1 MKSKRILVSETRRAA
16 NQGFVTKFV
25 PQGNTPGRVEQRP
38 FPRTPRE
45 EAWRRIA
52 LDAIG
57 MSQSEQERARHALRR
72 TVQRVHKGLKSVF
85 ARGGFEEDE
94 VVVEETEQEQD
105 DEDEVDSED
114 EYAGDGEAA
123 LEHFQNVLSEID
135 ARFISMD
142 IESTPQ

>member
-1 MKSKRILVSETRRAA
+1 
-16 NQGFVTKFV
+16 
-25 PQGNTPGRVEQRP
+25 
-38 FPRTPRE
+38 
-45 EAWRRIA
+45 
-52 LDAIG
+52 

-85 ARGGFEEDE
+85 ACGGFEEDE

-105 DEDEVDSED
+105 DEVDSED